1 MSSDNKAVSPIP
13 LGQNNSTSPF
23 NQLAGR
29 RKSPR
34 IALALKESEAAT
46 SRDGQPKD
54 DGSDPNGSEDDNSD
68 DYSND
73 DSDSDDD
80 NDVDEPPKKKKKT
93 GRKLE
98 CHLFHSIYLFS
109 HY

>member
-1 MSSDNKAVSPIP
+1 MIRKEDEELKKA
-13 LGQNNSTSPF
+13 
-23 NQLAGR
+23 
-29 RKSPR
+29 
-34 IALALKESEAAT
+34 IALSLNDLGNFVNKKPKTSERIRG
-46 SRDGQPKD
+46 SRVIDVEYAWSHD
-54 DGSDPNGSEDDNSD
+54 DSDPNGSEDDNSD

>member
-1 MSSDNKAVSPIP
+1 MSSNNKDSSSPIP
-13 LGQNNSTSPF
+13 LGQHNSASPST
-23 NQLAGR
+23 NGR
-29 RKSPR
+29 RKRPTRSACAPKP
-34 IALALKESEAAT
+34 IEAT

-54 DGSDPNGSEDDNSD
+54 DGSDPNGCEDDNSD